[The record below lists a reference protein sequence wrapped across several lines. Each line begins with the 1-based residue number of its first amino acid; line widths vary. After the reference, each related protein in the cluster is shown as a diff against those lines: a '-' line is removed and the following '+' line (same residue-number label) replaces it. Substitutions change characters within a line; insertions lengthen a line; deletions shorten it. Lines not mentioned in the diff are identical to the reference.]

1 MKDHLDAQPI
11 TLTKWQVRPLG
22 KVAKF
27 LGGGTPSKSRA
38 EFWNGEIPWVSPK
51 DMKSDVVSDSLDKI
65 TSKAVAGSA
74 AKLIPADSVLIVVR
88 SGILARTIPTA
99 LSGRELTINQDLKA
113 ICPSKELYPRFLA
126 YFMRA
131 AEGGILAAVSRGA
144 TVHRL
149 STDVLKSLAVPLPP
163 VEEQKRIVVV
173 LDQAFTALDLAGA
186 HAEANLADAAE
197 LLENGVNEV
206 FTGLAAVAPIL
217 SLSDA
222 VHPDCK
228 LSTASF
234 NRAMG
239 WTGAFQ

>member
-1 MKDHLDAQPI
+1 MN
-11 TLTKWQVRPLG
+11 
-22 KVAKF
+22 F
-27 LGGGTPSKSRA
+27 
-38 EFWNGEIPWVSPK
+38 
-51 DMKSDVVSDSLDKI
+51 
-65 TSKAVAGSA
+65 
-74 AKLIPADSVLIVVR
+74 
-88 SGILARTIPTA
+88 
-99 LSGRELTINQDLKA
+99 TINQDLKA

-131 AEGGILAAVSRGA
+131 AEGEILAAVSRGV

-163 VEEQKRIVVV
+163 MEEQKRSLRCSIRRSPPSTAPAPMPRPIWPMR
-173 LDQAFTALDLAGA
+173 QA
-186 HAEANLADAAE
+186 

-228 LSTASF
+228 LCSASF

-239 WTGAFQ
+239 WTGAFE